1 MLEFFGTFGLRKYR
15 RPMRFRFTLL
25 TLCFLLCIACK
36 ETPKT
41 PEQKEPQVTA
51 APEVQEVKSTYE
63 SLDGKP
69 IELSDYKG
77 KKILLN
83 YWATWCKP
91 CIEEM
96 PSMVEAQTLLE
107 KENYIFLLA
116 SDQSMKKITAFQT
129 NKNFDLNF
137 VKFNGSLAS
146 EEVTALP
153 ATFIYNEKG
162 EKVERID
169 GATEW
174 NSPEIIQKL
183 KNIQ

>member
-1 MLEFFGTFGLRKYR
+1 MKFKLVTSV
-15 RPMRFRFTLL
+15 
-25 TLCFLLCIACK
+25 LCFISISACK
-36 ETPKT
+36 ETPKEIVQPAT
-41 PEQKEPQVTA
+41 QTEK
-51 APEVQEVKSTYE
+51 QEVVVDILTEENEPKSTYE
-63 SLDGKP
+63 DLEGKP

-77 KKILLN
+77 KRILLN

-96 PSMVEAQTLLE
+96 PSMVEAQTLLD
-107 KENYIFLLA
+107 KENYVFLFA
-116 SDQSMKKITAFQT
+116 SDQSVAKIKAFQQ
-129 NKNFDLNF
+129 KRGFDLNF
-137 VKFNGSLAS
+137 VKFNGSLTS
-146 EEVTALP
+146 EEITALP

-162 EKVERID
+162 EKVERMD

>member
-1 MLEFFGTFGLRKYR
+1 MKFKFAIIALSIFSLY
-15 RPMRFRFTLL
+15 
-25 TLCFLLCIACK
+25 ACK
-36 ETPKT
+36 ETPKEIVK
-41 PEQKEPQVTA
+41 PA
-51 APEVQEVKSTYE
+51 ASADEQEVVTDILTEESEPKSTYV
-63 SLDGKP
+63 DVAGNTF
-69 IELSDYKG
+69 ELSDYKG
-77 KKILLN
+77 KRILLN

-116 SDQSMKKITAFQT
+116 SDQSMEKIKAFQE
-129 NKNFDLNF
+129 KKKFDLRF

-146 EEVTALP
+146 EEITALP